1 MRKLWLALLVVVVG
15 ASSCGL
21 QRHAWMRGGSTGA
34 DAQQDLAACQ
44 LEALRVVPDAPRISS
59 PPPQPQPLQNN
70 VTSYSGMVG
79 NQPFHGT
86 ATQST
91 LQQLP
96 VQRTW
101 RDDMVDQIR
110 ADTRVQDSRSSYAN
124 TCMRAKGYL
133 WAPVQQGQTQRA
145 PMQGPQTQPRGGID
159 QGGTGGCPY
168 GMYRASDTGQCAET
182 H

>member
-21 QRHAWMRGGSTGA
+21 QRHAWTRPGSTRA
-34 DAQQDLAACQ
+34 DAQRDVAVCE
-44 LEALRVVPDAPRISS
+44 LEARQVVPDASRISS
-59 PPPQPQPLQNN
+59 PPPQPVPLQGN
-70 VTSYSGMVG
+70 TTTFQGSVG
-79 NQPFHGT
+79 GQSFHGT

-101 RDDMVDQIR
+101 QDDLADQMA
-110 ADTRVQDSRSSYAN
+110 ADSRVQDSRSSYAK

-145 PMQGPQTQPRGGID
+145 PVQEQTQPKL
-159 QGGTGGCPY
+159 
-168 GMYRASDTGQCAET
+168 DTEN
-182 H
+182 